1 MGTKHTKIASW
12 FSGTHEQLM
21 ELFAKA
27 RGKKTTEVTVDY
39 DSMTVVDLKA
49 MSKEKGL
56 KGYST
61 LKKTDLIQFL
71 KDNS

>member
-21 ELFAKA
+21 ELLAKA

-39 DSMTVVDLKA
+39 DSMTVID
-49 MSKEKGL
+49 
-56 KGYST
+56 
-61 LKKTDLIQFL
+61 L